1 MTVPAMTTTSLKLP
15 DDLKARAAAAAE
27 RLGVTPHAFMV
38 EAIRQAA
45 AAAEERARFIAAAK
59 AARRAA
65 LKQGTGFD
73 ADEVHD
79 YIRARAAGVPG
90 RRPKATPWRG

>member
-38 EAIRQAA
+38 EAIRAA
-45 AAAEERARFIAAAK
+45 ALAAQRRASFVSEAAASRVEAMESGK
-59 AARRAA
+59 GYVA
-65 LKQGTGFD
+65 T
-73 ADEVHD
+73 EVHD
-79 YIRARAAGVPG
+79 YLRARMQGKAAAK
-90 RRPKATPWRG
+90 PKAKSWRG